1 MNMNKSL
8 LVFALSA
15 LFLTSCKDKSVAV
28 AETSTQTTKEVVAE
42 TKTPALVG
50 KIETA
55 SFKVDGMSCE
65 IMCASKIQKELS
77 ATNGVQKATVDFAN
91 KTATIQYDSG
101 VTSPEKLVEL
111 VEAVNGGDSYK
122 VSNLKSSA
130 DHASLFQ
137 EKEKK
142 KSRKQR
148 KADDKAAAEATS
160 TPATTTAKPACCSSK
175 KACSEKK
182 ETM

>member
-1 MNMNKSL
+1 MKKSL
-8 LVFALSA
+8 FIFALST
-15 LFLTSCKDKSVAV
+15 LFLTSCKDSASAPTVTSAEIKTESKSLAV
-28 AETSTQTTKEVVAE
+28 
-42 TKTPALVG
+42 VG

-55 SFKVDGMSCE
+55 SFTIEGMSCE
-65 IMCASKIQKELS
+65 IMCASKIQKELTAS
-77 ATNGVQKATVDFAN
+77 EGVQKASVDFD
-91 KTATIQYDSG
+91 KKLATIEYDAG
-101 VTSPEKLVEL
+101 VTTPEKLIEM
-111 VEAVNGGDSYK
+111 VEAVNGGDTYK
-122 VSNLKSSA
+122 VSNLKTSA

-148 KADDKAAAEATS
+148 KADEKAATETKV
-160 TPATTTAKPACCSSK
+160 AKPGCCSEK

>member
-1 MNMNKSL
+1 MKKSL
-8 LVFALSA
+8 LVFALST
-15 LFLTSCKDKSVAV
+15 LFLTSCKEEKVA
-28 AETSTQTTKEVVAE
+28 STEPTTDAATELATE
-42 TKTPALVG
+42 PKTLAIVG

-55 SFKVDGMSCE
+55 SFNVDGMTCE
-65 IMCASKIQKELS
+65 IMCASKIQKELT
-77 ATNGVQKATVDFAN
+77 AKDGVQKATVDFEN
-91 KTATIQYDSG
+91 KLATIEYDSG
-101 VTSPEKLVEL
+101 VTSPEKLVEM

-130 DHASLFQ
+130 DQAMVYKEK

-148 KADDKAAAEATS
+148 KADEKAAAEANS
-160 TPATTTAKPACCSSK
+160 GAKSTAKPACCSSK

-182 ETM
+182 EAL